1 MECMD
6 SMALC
11 QNITGGR
18 KRSCET
24 MDIGY
29 AYVWNSFLGD
39 RYARTGSNR
48 HSWPG
53 KVQAGSM
60 AHCSNG
66 IRNLVPF
73 L

>member
-1 MECMD
+1 
-6 SMALC
+6 
-11 QNITGGR
+11 
-18 KRSCET
+18 

-39 RYARTGSNR
+39 RYARSGSNR
-48 HSWPG
+48 HSWSG